1 MSEAISLLP
10 LGTAISIK
18 EDDNVYIVIS
28 RGFQKQEDGTVLASY
43 GGILH
48 PFGKTATHAPIHIT
62 ENEITDLHFLGYE
75 DELDVAFIKQQL
87 SKASE
92 PSQKIGDPITIST
105 SEPTLVSQTISDDE
119 IKLEYP
125 HDPFYKFRN
134 RQD

>member
-10 LGTAISIK
+10 LGTAINIK

-62 ENEITDLHFLGYE
+62 ENEITELHFLGYE

>member
-18 EDDNVYIVIS
+18 ENDDVYIIIS

-43 GGILH
+43 AGILH
-48 PFGKTATHAPIHIT
+48 PFGKTATHAPIQIT
-62 ENEITDLHFLGYE
+62 ENEITELHFLGYE

-92 PSQKIGDPITIST
+92 PSQKIGDQITIST
-105 SEPTLVSQTISDDE
+105 SKPRLVSQTISDDE

>member
-62 ENEITDLHFLGYE
+62 ENEITELHFLGYE

>member
-28 RGFQKQEDGTVLASY
+28 REFQKQEDGTVLASY

-48 PFGKTATHAPIHIT
+48 PFGKTATHAPIQIT
-62 ENEITDLHFLGYE
+62 ENEITELHFLGYE

-92 PSQKIGDPITIST
+92 PSQKIGDQITIST

>member
-10 LGTAISIK
+10 LGTVISIK
-18 EDDNVYIVIS
+18 ENDDVYILIS

-48 PFGKTATHAPIHIT
+48 PFGKTATHAPIQIA
-62 ENEITDLHFLGYE
+62 ENEITELHFLGYE
-75 DELDVAFIKQQL
+75 DELDVSFIKQQL

-92 PSQKIGDPITIST
+92 PSQKSGDQITIST
-105 SEPTLVSQTISDDE
+105 SKPTILSQTITDDE
-119 IKLEYP
+119 VALDYP
-125 HDPFYKFRN
+125 QDSFYKFRN

>member
-10 LGTAISIK
+10 LGTAINIK

-62 ENEITDLHFLGYE
+62 ENEITELHFLGYE

-87 SKASE
+87 SKAAE
-92 PSQKIGDPITIST
+92 PSQKIGNQITIST
-105 SEPTLVSQTISDDE
+105 LKSTLVSQTITDDTVE
-119 IKLEYP
+119 LDHP

>member
-28 RGFQKQEDGTVLASY
+28 RGFQKQEDGTFLAGY

-48 PFGKTATHAPIHIT
+48 PFGKTATHAPIQIT
-62 ENEITDLHFLGYE
+62 ENEITELHFLGYE
-75 DELDVAFIKQQL
+75 DELDVKFIKQQL

-92 PSQKIGDPITIST
+92 PSQKIGDQITIST
-105 SEPTLVSQTISDDE
+105 SEPTLVSQTIADDE
-119 IKLEYP
+119 IKLESP

>member
-18 EDDNVYIVIS
+18 ENDDVYIIIS
-28 RGFQKQEDGTVLASY
+28 RGFQKQEDGTVLAGY

-48 PFGKTATHAPIHIT
+48 PFGKTATHAPIQIT
-62 ENEITDLHFLGYE
+62 ENEITELHFLGYE

-87 SKASE
+87 SKTTE
-92 PSQKIGDPITIST
+92 LSQEIGDQITIST
-105 SEPTLVSQTISDDE
+105 SEPTLVSQTIVDDE

-134 RQD
+134 RQN

>member
-48 PFGKTATHAPIHIT
+48 PFGKTVTHAPIQIA
-62 ENEITDLHFLGYE
+62 ENEITELHFLGYE
-75 DELDVAFIKQQL
+75 DELDVSFIKQQL
-87 SKASE
+87 SKATE
-92 PSQKIGDPITIST
+92 LSQEIGDQITIST
-105 SEPTLVSQTISDDE
+105 SEPTLVSQTIADDE